1 MSAIFGELMSF
12 DQDNGPEVKLRVY
25 GDEFY
30 ARYETEEG
38 YTAIYDEDLGLFTYA
53 RLRTAA
59 SSPAE
64 LIWAGPPLRTSPSIW
79 RNQMRCA
86 WTRPKKD
93 SPEASRPSGINCP
106 FPSASNSFFKRCANP
121 ISSDKVK

>member
-12 DQDNGPEVKLRVY
+12 DQENGPEIKLRVF

-53 RLRTAA
+53 LLEAGRFLSSRLDLSRSPPPGLEKHLEESDEVRLDKAA
-59 SSPAE
+59 K
-64 LIWAGPPLRTSPSIW
+64 RF
-79 RNQMRCA
+79 
-86 WTRPKKD
+86 
-93 SPEASRPSGINCP
+93 SRS
-106 FPSASNSFFKRCANP
+106 
-121 ISSDKVK
+121 

>member
-12 DQDNGPEVKLRVY
+12 DQENGPEIKLRVF

-53 RLRTAA
+53 RLKDGRFFSSGLDLSRSPPPGLEKHLEESDDVRLDKAA
-59 SSPAE
+59 K
-64 LIWAGPPLRTSPSIW
+64 RF
-79 RNQMRCA
+79 
-86 WTRPKKD
+86 TR
-93 SPEASRPSGINCP
+93 R
-106 FPSASNSFFKRCANP
+106 
-121 ISSDKVK
+121 

>member
-12 DQDNGPEVKLRVY
+12 DQEKGPEVKLRVF

-53 RLRTAA
+53 RLKDGRFLSSGLDLSRSPPPDLEKHLEESDEVRLDKAA
-59 SSPAE
+59 K
-64 LIWAGPPLRTSPSIW
+64 RF
-79 RNQMRCA
+79 
-86 WTRPKKD
+86 TR
-93 SPEASRPSGINCP
+93 R
-106 FPSASNSFFKRCANP
+106 
-121 ISSDKVK
+121 

>member
-12 DQDNGPEVKLRVY
+12 DQENGPEIKLRVF

-53 RLRTAA
+53 RLK
-59 SSPAE
+59 
-64 LIWAGPPLRTSPSIW
+64 AGR
-79 RNQMRCA
+79 
-86 WTRPKKD
+86 
-93 SPEASRPSGINCP
+93 
-106 FPSASNSFFKRCANP
+106 F
-121 ISSDKVK
+121 ISSGLDLSRSPPPDLEKHLEESDEVRLNKAAKRFSRR